1 MIEKKEH
8 NTTHWPGSN
17 PDLSTPSPVFLP
29 IGHYIIHRSPL
40 GSYLILFG
48 FQTRAFNDTKW
59 PPKYKSIFSFW
70 IVCSKWKLQL
80 TVIHVLKCNVHHRDS
95 DLNKANACYYYTKFF
110 HFWPLKL
117 YSNFQVFYIIK
128 IISNYTVPRFIRS
141 WLCYI
146 NIKALLLFS
155 SHFQNFQHNSGSG
168 VSKNCLKKV
177 KDHAVAHFEWN
188 HWEEKPTLAF
198 GASVKSGDIES
209 VTY

>member
-1 MIEKKEH
+1 MITLATLTQLLH
-8 NTTHWPGSN
+8 
-17 PDLSTPSPVFLP
+17 
-29 IGHYIIHRSPL
+29 L
-40 GSYLILFG
+40 GSLWREFQTVLTDHASHIWETIIYLK
-48 FQTRAFNDTKW
+48 TRAFNNIKW

-177 KDHAVAHFEWN
+177 KDHAITHFE
-188 HWEEKPTLAF
+188 
-198 GASVKSGDIES
+198 
-209 VTY
+209 